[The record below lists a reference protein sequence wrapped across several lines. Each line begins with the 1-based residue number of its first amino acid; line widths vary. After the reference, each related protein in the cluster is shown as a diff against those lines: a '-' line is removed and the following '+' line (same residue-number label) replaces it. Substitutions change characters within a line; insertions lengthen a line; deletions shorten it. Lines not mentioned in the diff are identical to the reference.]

1 MSSSQGDAKLFARV
15 CPSQKFLSNSKIILH
30 NLLVP
35 AEGLSIPFKSS
46 GVEDCVGPSLS
57 SIYNYHL
64 NAIMAGFPVC
74 PQIFEAHMTRDN
86 PYVSNLPISA
96 PPHHSSYLAT
106 ASGLP
111 FSLLQ
116 SIDGSSDNSI
126 QGKVAELR
134 QELNGGGKKDKNHS
148 AKKITLKKI
157 VANMT
162 MSNNDMVALFPDIV
176 NCMQIPSLEIKKMY
190 VPHASVQIS
199 LVDADEGGGLRCFLY
214 LVNYARMKPD
224 VALKALPILLE
235 VRLPYLSF
243 ANPTLTNF

>member
-1 MSSSQGDAKLFARV
+1 MFILRLSVKL
-15 CPSQKFLSNSKIILH
+15 KIHLAQPPGGGFSIRL
-30 NLLVP
+30 NALVV
-35 AEGLSIPFKSS
+35 K
-46 GVEDCVGPSLS
+46 DCVGPSLS
-57 SIYNYHL
+57 SIYNYHA

-74 PQIFEAHMTRDN
+74 PQIFEAHMMPDN
-86 PYVSNLPISA
+86 PFVSNLPVSS

-106 ASGLP
+106 ARGLP
-111 FSLLQ
+111 FSLLH
-116 SIDGSSDNSI
+116 SVDGSLDNSL

-190 VPHASVQIS
+190 VPIAFVQIAW
-199 LVDADEGGGLRCFLY
+199 VDTDEGLRCFLY

-235 VRLPYLSF
+235 VRLPHLPCSK
-243 ANPTLTNF
+243 PRLTNF